1 MNKADFLRDLDEENR
16 QWEALLES
24 IGEQRME
31 QPGVAGHWSVKDV
44 VAHITSWRRRTV
56 ARLQAVARGEP
67 QPAPIWPSNLT
78 NDDEINAWFYER
90 EHGKS
95 VRQTLDESQ
104 QVFQQLRASIEAL
117 PEPTIMDANNF
128 PWLEGQPL
136 TAAILF
142 SHFHD
147 EHEADLRA
155 FVARQDAD

>member
-67 QPAPIWPSNLT
+67 QPAPIWPSNLA

-155 FVARQDAD
+155 FLARQDTD